1 MNWRLSQR
9 FSPPTDI
16 IELPDHRIRVV
27 VEIAG
32 MQPENLN
39 ITLVNRTLVIS
50 GFRKRSVDGFTAYHQ
65 LEIGYGEF
73 RLEVALPWA
82 IEQGEVMANYQD
94 GFLQVDLPRRADTKV
109 AVIDVSAR
117 DEAKHNNEQ

>member
-1 MNWRLSQR
+1 MTWRLSRR
-9 FSPPTDI
+9 FTPPTDI
-16 IELPDHRIRVV
+16 IELPDHRIRVL

-32 MQPENLN
+32 MQPDNLN

-50 GFRKRSVDGFTAYHQ
+50 GIRKRSLDGFTAYHQ

-73 RLEVALPWA
+73 RIEVPLPWS
-82 IEQGEVMANYQD
+82 IEQDEVIANYQD
-94 GFLQVDLPRRADTKV
+94 GFLQVDLPRRAETKV

-117 DEAKHNNEQ
+117 EKAERNDE